1 MLVLDEVSV
10 LVLVKFILVLVDV
23 SEIVLDNVS
32 VLVLDD
38 V

>member
-10 LVLVKFILVLVDV
+10 LVLVKFILVLEDM
-23 SEIVLDNVS
+23 S
-32 VLVLDD
+32 VLVLND